1 MTDQLKKSDLDK
13 VSGGKGEI
21 LYTCPKCG
29 LGFSNPGALLNY
41 KAHIKRHENTENQ

>member
-21 LYTCPKCG
+21 LYTCPICG
-29 LGFSNPGALLNY
+29 LGFSNPGAKLLYNS
-41 KAHIKRHENTENQ
+41 HMQRHENAENQ